1 MYYYINI
8 FFLYSILGHIIETLF
23 YTIGSGESGIL
34 YGYWTPVYGIGAAI
48 ILLFYNLFLNKKYN
62 GFKKYLYL
70 FLFSAISLTGIEWL
84 GGVLIEKI
92 FGVIF
97 WSYENLPFNIGD
109 YISIEMAL
117 VWGVASLLIVFLRP
131 FFDYIEK
138 KIPRFIT
145 WIMMI
150 LFIIDLSV
158 TIYFKAL

>member
-1 MYYYINI
+1 MA
-8 FFLYSILGHIIETLF
+8 G
-23 YTIGSGESGIL
+23 
-34 YGYWTPVYGIGAAI
+34 W
-48 ILLFYNLFLNKKYN
+48 
-62 GFKKYLYL
+62 
-70 FLFSAISLTGIEWL
+70 
-84 GGVLIEKI
+84 GVLIEKI

-138 KIPRFIT
+138 KMPRFIT